1 MGRGDKRTRRGKT
14 FKGSYGNARPQGV
27 ESVKVESVKKVAAQ
41 TPASNKKTTTTKKT
55 K

>member
-14 FKGSYGNARPQGV
+14 FKGSYGNARPQGTENV
-27 ESVKVESVKKVAAQ
+27 TKATSSSATAA
-41 TPASNKKTTTTKKT
+41 KKTTATKKS